1 MSRLRFPSVEYIY
14 VHFLQEIRTLLV
26 LRVFENGSEKYC
38 EILRVLLGYRR
49 QRVCALTKHWS
60 FLYFS
65 RQIAE
70 NEFQLK
76 STILCDI
83 AKNNKNFVR
92 YANEKDK
99 SSCFVYCGNGVHV
112 FCGGVQHGHV
122 AWYTRFL
129 PRG

>member
-38 EILRVLLGYRR
+38 EILRVFARLHTHK
-49 QRVCALTKHWS
+49 VSALAKHCS

-70 NEFQLK
+70 KKFQLK
-76 STILCDI
+76 SIILFDI
-83 AKNNKNFVR
+83 AILKI
-92 YANEKDK
+92 Y
-99 SSCFVYCGNGVHV
+99 
-112 FCGGVQHGHV
+112 
-122 AWYTRFL
+122 FL
-129 PRG
+129 RGKK